1 MKKIVNLTPHE
12 IVLFSEDGTSVLE
25 KFPSMGIARASV
37 VAEPVTVD
45 GCPYPVTRNTY
56 GDPIG
61 LPEKSDDTLYVVSLI
76 TAQAA
81 VVSGRGNEDLLL
93 TSDLVRDDE
102 GRIIGCK
109 AFSIL

>member
-1 MKKIVNLTPHE
+1 MKTIINLTPHE
-12 IVLFSEDGTSVLE
+12 IILYNEDGTNVLE
-25 KFPSMGIARASV
+25 RFPSMGTARASV
-37 VAEPVTVD
+37 VAEPVSVD
-45 GCPYPVTRNTY
+45 GCPYPVTRNSY

-61 LPEKSDDTLYVVSLI
+61 LPEKTDDTLYIVSLI

-81 VVSGRGNEDLLL
+81 IMSGRGNEDLLL
-93 TSDLVRDDE
+93 TSDLVRDEE